1 MAGTLS
7 FDTGLVEYD
16 INGAVKVR
24 FNPTDET
31 FVSGLERLFD
41 ALSDLQESATIEE
54 GFKKFADLDK
64 DMRKKIDALLG
75 DGVSDALFPNMNT
88 WAIADGLPVW
98 MNLVMALLD
107 EVSEAYEREFGKTDP
122 RVNAQRTKYDKLMAK
137 YRKDK

>member
-1 MAGTLS
+1 MGKSLQ